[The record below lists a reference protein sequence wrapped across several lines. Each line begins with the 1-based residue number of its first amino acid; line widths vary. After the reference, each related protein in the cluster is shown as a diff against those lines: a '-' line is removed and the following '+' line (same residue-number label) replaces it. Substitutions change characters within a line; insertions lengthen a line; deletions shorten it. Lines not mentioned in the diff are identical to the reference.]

1 MNSIILTSEKAQSE
15 RLYRRLCALD
25 PELKEIQCLTKS
37 DLHSAMTCE
46 YIFSTWYMPSFS
58 RQEIKKYFPD
68 LKAIFYAAGT
78 VKGFA
83 EPFLQSGV
91 KVFSAASANGTPVAE
106 FTVAQIIL
114 ANKGYFST
122 VKRYRWPMWSGRFG
136 KIRRIAENHPGN
148 YNTVIGILGCG
159 AIGSKVVELL
169 KPYDLTVKVYDPYIS
184 SEKAAALG
192 VECVGIEELFASC
205 DVISNHMP
213 DIPETKGVIN
223 ADLLQK
229 MPRNATLI
237 NTGRG
242 AQIVERELASVLKKR
257 NDLTA
262 VLDVTTHE
270 PLFPWSPLYWRKNVF
285 ITPHIAGS
293 LSGEIDRMIDY
304 SYRSYV
310 DFIMGKRT
318 SGEIN
323 ISQLAQKA

>member
-1 MNSIILTSEKAQSE
+1 
-15 RLYRRLCALD
+15 
-25 PELKEIQCLTKS
+25 
-37 DLHSAMTCE
+37 
-46 YIFSTWYMPSFS
+46 
-58 RQEIKKYFPD
+58 
-68 LKAIFYAAGT
+68 
-78 VKGFA
+78 
-83 EPFLQSGV
+83 
-91 KVFSAASANGTPVAE
+91 
-106 FTVAQIIL
+106 
-114 ANKGYFST
+114 
-122 VKRYRWPMWSGRFG
+122 MWSGRFG

-148 YNTVIGILGCG
+148 YKTVIGILGCG

-192 VECVGIEELFASC
+192 VECVGLEELFASC
-205 DVISNHMP
+205 DLISNHMP

-229 MPRNATLI
+229 MPWNATLI

>member
-15 RLYRRLCALD
+15 RLYRRLCALN
-25 PELKEIQCLTKS
+25 PEFKELQCFTKA
-37 DLHSAMTCE
+37 DLQPAMTCE

-83 EPFLQSGV
+83 EPFLQSGI
-91 KVFSAASANGTPVAE
+91 KVFSAAAANGIPVAE
-106 FTVAQIIL
+106 FTAAQIVL

-122 VKRYRWPMWSGRFG
+122 VKKYCWPMWRGRFG

-169 KPYDLTVKVYDPYIS
+169 KPYDVTVKVYDPYIS

-192 VECVGIEELFASC
+192 VECVGLEELFASC
-205 DVISNHMP
+205 NVISNHMP

-257 NDLTA
+257 KDLTA

-270 PLFPWSPLYWRKNVF
+270 PLYPWSPLYWRKNVF